1 MTEETATVF
10 DLSDLDIET
19 VGLVGRPA
27 NKREILLFKS
37 AGQTAQEGGNTMPED
52 INKEAPV
59 VEAETSVVP
68 AVETPDLGPTVEQ
81 LTEDI
86 SGLKAF
92 MDRFTGLFKSK
103 DEPVIESVAPVVD
116 TSALEKAIEDQ
127 KAELAKAL
135 EIAAEATLIAK
146 QERDLRIQAEY
157 VTKAEGLAVPGKPA
171 DLASLLKKADETDP
185 EFGKALFEAFEAAS
199 AAIVQSGMYVEKGAT
214 APAEDLSDFDAAQ
227 KKKADELVAADPTLS
242 RGEALGKAY
251 KMVGD
256 EQPDLARQH
265 VEDRRVEVG
274 RG

>member
-1 MTEETATVF
+1 MSEESTTGLHI
-10 DLSDLDIET
+10 LSDLDIES
-19 VGLVGRPA
+19 VGLVGKAA
-27 NKREILLFKS
+27 NNRKYLLFKS
-37 AGQTAQEGGNTMPED
+37 EQGGNETMT
-52 INKEAPV
+52 KELTKTDAAPV
-59 VEAETSVVP
+59 IPEVPVVP

-103 DEPVIESVAPVVD
+103 DEPEPEPVAPVVD

-135 EIAAEATLIAK
+135 EIAAEATMIAK

-171 DLASLLKKADETDP
+171 DLASLLKRADETDP

-199 AAIVQSGMYVEKGAT
+199 AAIVQSGMYVEKGGT

-242 RGEALGKAY
+242 KDEALGKAY
-251 KMVGD
+251 KLVGD
-256 EQPDLARQH
+256 EQPELAKQH
-265 VEDRRVEVG
+265 VEDRRAEVG